1 MLTIEL
7 KGKHIFTSNEVCE
20 MWKVGIKWVI
30 TNITDK
36 WQDECRR
43 MRDECSG
50 MKTTEDDWET
60 SADE

>member
-7 KGKHIFTSNEVCE
+7 KRKHIFTSNGVRE
-20 MWKVGIKWVI
+20 MWKVGIKWV

-36 WQDECRR
+36 WQDECR
-43 MRDECSG
+43 G